1 MRRFASRLRSD
12 RRGLA
17 LLEFAFTLPIVLVM
31 ITWGIELANYGIA
44 ILKIHQIAAT
54 ASDNAARVRNSISEG
69 DVNEVIE
76 GAKVVGQGLEF
87 ATRGR
92 VIISDV
98 VPNGLTGTNEG
109 QKINWQRC
117 GGALNDP
124 ASQPK
129 YGTQGTGTTNGTL
142 KYMGTATKNIAAST
156 GSAMIF
162 VEVTYKYK
170 PIVPFS
176 FIKEQ
181 ILRSESSFTVRERSS
196 ETLGT
201 GTPSSVCTRYDL

>member
-1 MRRFASRLRSD
+1 MQRLFSRLRGD

-17 LLEFAFTLPIVLVM
+17 LLEFGFTLPIVLVM
-31 ITWGIELANYGIA
+31 VTWGIELANYGIA
-44 ILKIHQIAAT
+44 ILKVHQIAAT
-54 ASDNAARVRNSISEG
+54 VADNAARVRDSIAEG

-76 GAKVVGQGLEF
+76 GGKVVGQGLDF
-87 ATRGR
+87 ASRGR
-92 VIISDV
+92 IVISDV
-98 VPNGLTGTNEG
+98 VPNGLTGTAAG

-124 ASQPK
+124 DSQPK
-129 YGTQGTGTTNGTL
+129 YGTTGKGATDNTL
-142 KYMGTATKNIAAST
+142 PYMGGASKNIAASAN
-156 GSAMIF
+156 SAMMF

-181 ILRSESSFTVRERSS
+181 ILRSEASFTVRERSS

-201 GTPSSVCTRYDL
+201 GTPASVCTRYDL